1 MPDNVGNTLS
11 QAQGIV
17 LGSVA
22 KTFTD
27 SVEFDDN
34 DYYRFTLTSRSSLNL
49 ALTGSNPNA
58 DVQVLS
64 SSGAIVTDSDNIAL
78 SSINGGTLPEI
89 INTVLDPGT
98 YYIRVFPGPPT
109 NPADPTNTTPS
120 TNYSLN
126 VLADNGARS
135 DILWRDYASGQVFL
149 WRMNNTS
156 SVSSVPLVTVQDPN
170 SRIVGVADFN
180 NDGSTDTFW
189 RNQASGANG
198 IWLLNDTTFAS
209 YISLPTLADPAWEIR
224 GVADFNQD
232 NRPDLL
238 WRNRTTGLTVFWL
251 LNGTGGIL
259 SAVPLATVGGSW
271 DIQGIGD
278 LNGDNRPDILWRLAD
293 GGSGPNAVWLM
304 NGITL
309 ASAVSIVNEP
319 VNTKQIQGTGDYD
332 GDGRTDILWR
342 NFADG
347 SNEVWLMNGIL
358 RTSIVPIASLAG
370 AQTQATSPFS
380 RFTPPTRLDIA
391 GNTLPTGLQ
400 LGALNGNGS
409 YVDSVNAAGDVN
421 DYYQFFLGSRTS
433 LNLSLTGPN
442 GSSLGGNLDLQI
454 YSASSGTVVFE
465 SNQGGSASE
474 SIINELD
481 LGTYYIR
488 VFAQAGSSSL
498 YQLNLQANN
507 QPVLATTNPSL
518 TLNEDSSETITST
531 LLLVTDENNPPE
543 QVRYTLVTPPS
554 LAIGSLSLN
563 GAAITTGNT
572 FSQADINAGRLTYQQ
587 NGSETLTDNFVFS
600 ISDGQGGA
608 IAATTFSI
616 RVVPVNDAPVLLT
629 NLGVTVS
636 EGATALIANT
646 LLLASDVDNPP
657 AQLVYSLAGLPT
669 NGTLSLNSVAITA
682 GQTFTQA
689 AINGGALSYR
699 HNGSETLSDSF
710 TFSVVDAGGLGTTP
724 PTQVFSI
731 TVAPV
736 NDPPVLVTN
745 AALTINQDA
754 TVPLTSALLRTTD
767 AEFLTLPDQIVYS
780 LQTQPQNGSIFRN
793 NTATTT
799 FTQADLDNGRVS
811 YDHNGTNT
819 NSDTFTFTISDGVN
833 TVTPASTFNITV
845 TRANFPPV
853 LTSNTGLTLAEGAT
867 TTIDAEQLQVTDP
880 DTATPQLVY
889 TLGSLP
895 ANGQV
900 KRLGT
905 ALTAGQTFS
914 QDDIN
919 QGRIEYQQ
927 NGSETLTDQFSFTV
941 SDGVGGGITGQ
952 TFSINITP
960 VNDAPILLTSAGLTV
975 SEGSV
980 ADITNAL
987 LLSSDP
993 DNLASQITYSIA
1005 TAPSSGTLLRSGTAI
1020 TIFTQADINSGSLRY
1035 LQNGSEAVADS
1046 FTFNVSDGTATAT
1059 GTGTFNIAV
1068 ITVNDPP
1075 GLAQNVGLTLSEGAA
1090 SAITDSALLIT
1101 DNDGPGPITYTLG
1114 AVPLNGTLRRGNTT
1128 LSAGLTFTQ
1137 VDVTSG
1143 QLTYTHNGNETTSDS
1158 FTFTASDGS
1167 TGAVPLATFSIAVTP
1182 ANDIPA
1188 LLSNTGVT
1196 LSEGGVIDITSSLL
1210 QVSDGDNPPLSS
1222 LVYTVNPPTNGTLLL
1237 AGTSVT
1243 SFTQADIN
1251 SGQLRYQHNGSE
1263 TIADNF
1269 SFTVSDGQGGTIAAN
1284 TFNIVIN
1291 PVNDAPGIA
1300 VNTGLGLDEGT
1311 AGNVIN
1317 NTVLSI
1323 TDNDGPGPIVY
1334 TLGTGP
1340 ARGVLT
1346 RSGITLSA
1354 GQTFTQAD
1362 LDSNLIAYSHNGS
1375 ETTSDTFTFTASDSS
1390 TGVVPLRT
1398 FSLTVSATN
1407 DAPVITVPD
1416 AQTVNEDVPLV
1427 FTGTTR
1433 ISISDAD
1440 AGSAPITAA
1449 LSAVGGTI
1457 SLGST
1462 GGLTVFGNNTDF
1474 VSIQGSLAAINT
1486 ALNNLTYRGTP
1497 NFNGTG
1503 SISIG
1508 VNDGGNTGIGGEK
1521 IDLRT
1526 IDINVVPVNDAP
1538 TLTITP
1544 TTVTV
1549 LEDTALNLT
1558 GITVTDVD
1566 SGTSAVRVTV
1576 TAGRGALTVGNP
1588 SGVNFVNDTANNSS
1602 TLTFEGVITD
1612 IQAALSSLSYQGN
1625 PDINGTDTITIQVN
1639 DQGATGN
1646 PGPLSVARSLTVN
1659 VTPVNDRPT
1668 FTGGNNVVINED
1680 AGVQTI
1686 AGWATNLSRGPATAT
1701 DETTQTVTFNV
1712 ATDNAALFSVAPTVN
1727 PTTGNLTFT
1736 AAPNANGTA
1745 NVTVT
1750 LRDNGGTANG
1760 GLDTSTPYVFTI
1772 VVNPVNDAPT
1782 FTPGATTLTVLEDA
1796 GPQTVNWATTISA
1809 GPPNETTQTLSFNV
1823 ANSNPSLFTVAPTL
1837 SPTGVL
1843 TYTTA
1848 PNANGL
1854 AVVTVTLQDSGG
1866 TENGGVDTSSPPR
1879 IFTINVTPVNDAPTL
1894 TVPGTQTVD
1903 EDTNLT
1909 ITGVSVTDIDSGTSP
1924 IRVNLTV
1931 TSGVLNVSSLPGLTI
1946 TGNNSRIVSI
1956 AGTAENVNTALNN
1969 FTYTGNANFSG
1980 ADTLTI
1986 VANDNGNTGNG
1997 GALTA
2002 TQTIGITVNAINDAP
2017 LLTVPTSLTVAE
2029 DTNLTLSGIT
2039 ITDVD
2044 SGASTIEITL
2054 SASQGT
2060 ITLGTVPPGVAVS
2073 NNGTSDVT
2081 LIGTLTTLRTALA
2094 NSTLRYLGN
2103 PNYNGSDT
2111 ITVTVNDG
2119 GNTGFGGPLTVT
2131 RDINVTVTPVNDPP
2145 TLTLPGAQT
2154 VSEDTDL
2161 VLTGTSG
2168 IVLTDVDSATS
2179 PIRVSI
2185 GVTNGTLI
2193 LGSTNGI
2200 TFTSGSNGNRTAT
2213 FTGTVADVRAALDSL
2228 TYRPNANY
2236 NGADTLTVSV
2246 NDQGNIGSGLA
2257 GTASGTVAIAVT
2269 AVNDSPVLV
2278 TNSPLTV
2285 SEGAP
2290 PRTITNSL
2298 LRTTDVDNTNL
2309 QLVYT
2314 LATAPDPVNGTLRLN
2329 GTVLSAG
2336 QTFTQDD
2343 INSSRISYTHSGSEN
2358 PTDSFVFR
2366 VSDGNVTLPDATFN
2380 IVVNPINDIPI
2391 LVNNL
2396 PLTLSEGATSTIA
2409 NTALR
2414 VTDPDN
2420 TTTQL
2425 RYTLTNTPSSGNLR
2439 LNGTNLTVN
2448 QTFTQ
2453 SDVDSGRISYRHNG
2467 TETTSDSFIFNVS
2480 DGAGGSTGTRVFNIA
2495 VTPVNDAPVV
2505 VSSGPLTINEGAIT
2519 TITNAI
2525 LRTSDADTL
2534 SSSIRYTVPTAPVFG
2549 TLRRAGV
2556 ILSANDVFTQQDID
2570 NGSIT
2575 YQHNGSED
2583 LSDVF
2588 VFQVSDGIAPAI
2600 NRIFNITVN
2609 PVNDAPV
2616 LVTNTGI
2623 SLDSGLASV
2632 TEINSS
2638 QLQVTDV
2645 DSPATSLRYTVRSLP
2660 STGTL
2665 RLNGTVL
2672 NVGQTFT
2679 QADIDSGSITY
2690 DYPGFGGSDTNFQFE
2705 VSDGGPGGTLSTAFF
2720 DISFFF
2726 SDS

>member
-34 DYYRFTLTSRSSLNL
+34 DYYRFTLNSRSSFNL
-49 ALTGSNPNA
+49 ALTGLSANA
-58 DVQVLS
+58 DVQVLN

-78 SSINGGTLPEI
+78 SSANGGTLPEI

-98 YYIRVFPGPPT
+98 YYIRVFPGPPV
-109 NPADPTNTTPS
+109 NPADPANTTPS

-126 VLADNGARS
+126 VLADNGSRT
-135 DILWRDYASGQVFL
+135 DILWRDYATGQNFI

-156 SVSSVPLVTVQDPN
+156 LLSTDSLLTVTGGLTW
-170 SRIVGVADFN
+170 RIGGAADFN
-180 NDGSTDTFW
+180 NDGVSDIVW
-189 RNQASGANG
+189 RNQQDGREGVWLMSGTVAASYAPLLTYNDPRWEIRGVGDFNQDGHPDLVWRSRSQGITG
-198 IWLLNDTTFAS
+198 IWLLNGLNL
-209 YISLPTLADPAWEIR
+209 ISSVVLPAL
-224 GVADFNQD
+224 G
-232 NRPDLL
+232 
-238 WRNRTTGLTVFWL
+238 
-251 LNGTGGIL
+251 
-259 SAVPLATVGGSW
+259 SSW
-271 DIQGIGD
+271 DLQGVGD
-278 LNGDNRPDILWRLAD
+278 LNGDNRPDLLWR
-293 GGSGPNAVWLM
+293 SGLNNAVWFM
-304 NGITL
+304 NGTNL
-309 ASAVSIVNEP
+309 VSSASLVSEEIL
-319 VNTKQIQGTGDYD
+319 TKQMQGTGDFN
-332 GDGRTDILWR
+332 GDGLTDILWR
-342 NFADG
+342 DFATG
-347 SNEVWLMNGIL
+347 ANEVWLMNGIL
-358 RTSIVPIASLAG
+358 RSAIVQLPTLVGTETTSIAPYQRNVPIV
-370 AQTQATSPFS
+370 
-380 RFTPPTRLDIA
+380 RRDIA
-391 GNTLPTGLQ
+391 GNTRASALQ
-400 LGALNGNGS
+400 IGPLNGNGI
-409 YVDSVNAAGDVN
+409 YQDSVDAATDAN
-421 DYYQFFLGSRTS
+421 DYYQFSLGSRTS
-433 LNLSLTGPN
+433 LNLALTGPN
-442 GSSLGGNLDLQI
+442 AGPLNSNLDVQI
-454 YSASSGTVVFE
+454 TDSFGTIVFQSA
-465 SNQGGSASE
+465 QGGTSPE
-474 SIINELD
+474 SIVGDLD
-481 LGTYYIR
+481 PGTYYIR
-488 VFAQAGSSSL
+488 VFAQAGNSL
-498 YQLNLQANN
+498 YQLSLQANN
-507 QPVLATTNPSL
+507 QPRLATNVPL
-518 TLNEDSSETITST
+518 TLSEGTSATIAST

-543 QVRYTLVTPPS
+543 QVRYTLVTPPD

-600 ISDGQGGA
+600 VSDGQGGA
-608 IAATTFSI
+608 IAATSFSI
-616 RVVPVNDAPVLLT
+616 RVIPVNDAPVLLT
-629 NLGVTVS
+629 NLGVTLS
-636 EGATALIANT
+636 EGATAVIANT

-657 AQLVYSLAGLPT
+657 VQLIYSLTNLPA

-689 AINGGALSYR
+689 AIDSGALSYR

-710 TFSVVDAGGLGTTP
+710 TFAVVDAGGLGTTP

-731 TVAPV
+731 TVTPV

-754 TVPLTSALLRTTD
+754 TVPLTSTLLRATD
-767 AEFLTLPDQIVYS
+767 AEFLTLPDQIVY
-780 LQTQPQNGSIFRN
+780 TIVTAPQNGSLFRN
-793 NTATTT
+793 NTVTTS

-819 NSDTFTFTISDGVN
+819 NSDSFTFTISDGVN

-867 TTIDAEQLQVTDP
+867 TTIGAGQLQVTDP

-895 ANGQV
+895 VNGQV

-914 QDDIN
+914 QDDID

-927 NGSETLTDQFSFTV
+927 NGSETLTDLFTFTV
-941 SDGVGGGITGQ
+941 SDGVGGSIASQ

-960 VNDAPILLTSAGLTV
+960 VNDAPILLSSTGLTV

-993 DNLASQITYSIA
+993 DNLASQITYTIA
-1005 TAPSSGTLLRSGTAI
+1005 TPPSNGTLLLSGTA
-1020 TIFTQADINSGSLRY
+1020 TSSFTQADVNGGNLRY
-1035 LQNGSEAVADS
+1035 LQNGSEATADS
-1046 FTFNVSDGTATAT
+1046 FTFNVSDGTTSAI

-1068 ITVNDPP
+1068 IPVNDPP
-1075 GLAQNVGLTLSEGAA
+1075 GLAQNTSLTLSEGAA
-1090 SAITDSALLIT
+1090 SAITDSVLLIT
-1101 DNDGPGPITYTLG
+1101 DNDGPGPITYTVG
-1114 AVPLNGTLRRGNTT
+1114 TAPLNGILRRGTTT

-1143 QLTYTHNGNETTSDS
+1143 QLTYTHNGSETTLDS

-1167 TGAVPLATFSIAVTP
+1167 TGTIPLATFNIAVTP
-1182 ANDIPA
+1182 VNDVPV
-1188 LLSNTGVT
+1188 LLSNAGVT
-1196 LSEGGVIDITSSLL
+1196 LDEGGVIDITSSLL
-1210 QVSDGDNPPLSS
+1210 RVSDGDNPPLSS
-1222 LVYTVNPPTNGTLLL
+1222 LVYTVTPPSNGTLLL
-1237 AGTSVT
+1237 AGAPVT

-1269 SFTVSDGQGGTIAAN
+1269 VFTVSDGQGGTIAAN

-1291 PVNDAPGIA
+1291 PVNDAPGVA
-1300 VNTGLGLDEGT
+1300 VNTGIGLLEGS

-1346 RSGITLSA
+1346 RSGVTLSA

-1362 LDSNLIAYSHNGS
+1362 LTASLIAYSHDGS

-1398 FSLTVSATN
+1398 FSLTVFPTN
-1407 DAPVITVPD
+1407 DAPVITVPA

-1427 FTGTTR
+1427 FTGNTR

-1440 AGSAPITAA
+1440 AGSALITVNV
-1449 LSAVGGTI
+1449 SAVGGTI

-1462 GGLTVFGNNTDF
+1462 GGLTVNGNNTGF
-1474 VSIQGSLAAINT
+1474 VNLRGSLAAINT

-1503 SISIG
+1503 SIT
-1508 VNDGGNTGIGGEK
+1508 VFVTDEGNTGAGGEQTNT
-1521 IDLRT
+1521 RT
-1526 IDINVVPVNDAP
+1526 IDVNVLPINDAP

-1549 LEDTALNLT
+1549 LEDTPLNLT

-1566 SGTSAVRVTV
+1566 SGTNAVRVSV
-1576 TAGRGALTVGNP
+1576 VAGRGTLTVGNAG
-1588 SGVNFVNDTANNSS
+1588 GVTFVDDTVNNAS
-1602 TLTFEGVITD
+1602 TIVFEGVIAD
-1612 IQAALSSLSYQGN
+1612 IQTALSSLAYQGN
-1625 PDINGTDTITIQVN
+1625 PDVNGTDTITIQVN
-1639 DQGATGN
+1639 DQGATGA
-1646 PGPLSVARSLTVN
+1646 PGPLSVTRSLTVN

-1668 FTGGNNVVINED
+1668 FTGGSNVVINED
-1680 AGVQTI
+1680 AGAQTI
-1686 AGWATNLSRGPATAT
+1686 AGWATNILRGPATAT
-1701 DETTQTVTFNV
+1701 DEVTQTVTFNV
-1712 ATDNAALFSVAPTVN
+1712 TTDNAALFSTAPTVDSA
-1727 PTTGNLTFT
+1727 TGNLIFT

-1760 GLDTSTPYVFTI
+1760 GVDTSTPYVFTI

-1782 FTPGATTLTVLEDA
+1782 FTPGSNTLTILEDA
-1796 GPQTVNWATTISA
+1796 GPQTVNWATAISA
-1809 GPPNETTQTLSFNV
+1809 GPPNEATQTLSFNV
-1823 ANSNPSLFTVAPTL
+1823 ASSNPSLFTVAPTI

-1848 PNANGL
+1848 PNANGV

-1894 TVPGTQTVD
+1894 TVPGAQTVD

-1909 ITGVSVTDIDSGTSP
+1909 ITGVSVTDIDAGTSP

-1931 TSGVLNVSSLPGLTI
+1931 TNGVLNVSSLPGLTI

-1956 AGTAENVNTALNN
+1956 TGSVDNVNTALGN
-1969 FTYTGNANFSG
+1969 FNYLGNANFNG
-1980 ADTLTI
+1980 TDTLTI

-2044 SGASTIEITL
+2044 SGASTIEIALT
-2054 SASQGT
+2054 ATQGT

-2073 NNGTSDVT
+2073 DNGTSNVT
-2081 LIGTLTTLRTALA
+2081 LIGTLTDLRTALA

-2103 PNYNGSDT
+2103 PDYNGADI
-2111 ITVTVNDG
+2111 ITVTVNDR

-2161 VLTGTSG
+2161 VLTGING
-2168 IVLTDVDSATS
+2168 IALTDVDSGTS

-2185 GVTNGTLI
+2185 GVTSGTLI
-2193 LGSTNGI
+2193 LASTNGI
-2200 TFTSGSNGNRTAT
+2200 TFVSGSNNNRTAT
-2213 FTGTVADVRAALDSL
+2213 FTGTVEDVRAALGTL

-2236 NGADTLTVSV
+2236 NGADTLTVSI
-2246 NDQGNIGSGLA
+2246 NDQGNTGAGLA
-2257 GTASGTVAIAVT
+2257 GTASGTVAISVT
-2269 AVNDSPVLV
+2269 AVNDPPVLV
-2278 TNSPLTV
+2278 TNTALTV

-2290 PRTITNSL
+2290 PRTISNSL
-2298 LRTTDVDNTNL
+2298 LRTTDVDNTNV

-2314 LATAPDPVNGTLRLN
+2314 LVTAPNPVNGTLLLN
-2329 GTVLSAG
+2329 STVLSAG

-2343 INSSRISYTHSGSEN
+2343 INNSRIAYAHSGSEN

-2366 VSDGNVTLPDATFN
+2366 VSDGNVTLPDATFS
-2380 IVVNPINDIPI
+2380 IVVNPINDIPVVI
-2391 LVNNL
+2391 NNL

-2409 NTALR
+2409 NTVLR

-2420 TTTQL
+2420 TTAQL
-2425 RYTLTNTPSSGNLR
+2425 RYTLTNTPTSGNLR
-2439 LNGTNLTVN
+2439 LNGTNLTAN

-2453 SDVDSGRISYRHNG
+2453 ADVDAGRISYRHNG
-2467 TETTSDSFIFNVS
+2467 SETTSDSFVFNVS
-2480 DGAGGSTGTRVFNIA
+2480 DGAGGSTGTRVFNIS

-2505 VSSGPLTINEGAIT
+2505 LSNGPLTINEGAIT
-2519 TITNAI
+2519 TITNSI
-2525 LRTSDADTL
+2525 LRTSDPDNLTSA
-2534 SSSIRYTVPTAPVFG
+2534 IRYTLPTAPVFG
-2549 TLRRAGV
+2549 TLRRSGV
-2556 ILSANDVFTQQDID
+2556 VLSANDVFSQQDID
-2570 NGSIT
+2570 NGLIT

-2616 LVTNTGI
+2616 LVNNTGI
-2623 SLDSGLASV
+2623 SLDASTVSV
-2632 TEINSS
+2632 TEINNS
-2638 QLQVTDV
+2638 QLLVTDV
-2645 DSPATSLRYTVRSLP
+2645 DNTTAQLVYTVRSLP
-2660 STGTL
+2660 SAGTL
-2665 RLNGTVL
+2665 RRNGGVL

-2679 QADIDSGSITY
+2679 QADIDAGIITY

-2705 VSDGGPGGTLSTAFF
+2705 VSDGGPGGTLSIAFF